1 MNENDGGG
9 SAEVWE
15 DMLKGR
21 QDVGGGAAT
30 SNGQR
35 EKEGGIDVI
44 IISGSRSV
52 SFGRLLFILKKTP
65 PVVDI
70 YCLSASGGRAPK

>member
-30 SNGQR
+30 SNDRGKR
-35 EKEGGIDVI
+35 RGE
-44 IISGSRSV
+44 
-52 SFGRLLFILKKTP
+52 
-65 PVVDI
+65 
-70 YCLSASGGRAPK
+70 